1 MEYELTRGSIVS
13 DEDIEKMD
21 ALLCEGKTGF
31 LGKSGAVSV
40 SRPRGHAHGTYDN
53 SSAFTLVYFNSNPYS
68 SAYLKQNFSSSGK
81 SCSTLAQTI
90 SLSTAP

>member
-1 MEYELTRGSIVS
+1 MEYELARGSIVS

-40 SRPRGHAHGTYDN
+40 GRPQMCDEPPEVLTFKVPALQGRIIRRAAETRGELR
-53 SSAFTLVYFNSNPYS
+53 SAFLRDAAIKEAEKV
-68 SAYLKQNFSSSGK
+68 
-81 SCSTLAQTI
+81 
-90 SLSTAP
+90 LSVV